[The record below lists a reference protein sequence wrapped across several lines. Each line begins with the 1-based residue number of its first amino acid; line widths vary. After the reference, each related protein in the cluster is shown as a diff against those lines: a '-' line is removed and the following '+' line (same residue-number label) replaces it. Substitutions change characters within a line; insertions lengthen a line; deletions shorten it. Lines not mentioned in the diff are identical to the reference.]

1 MSSWTNLLQS
11 SNEYEKGVLDYL
23 DRAFATEAI
32 GDQIIC
38 PCKECYRRFWFRG
51 DKVYNHLIANGI
63 MPGTEGWLC
72 DENNT
77 SSTKNTNVDN
87 SPAFLDDMERLI
99 YDTHRDV
106 ATMFPRDHEG
116 VGEEAN
122 TEAKKFYRLIEEGN
136 EELYPGCKTFSK
148 LSFLIRMFL
157 LKCKHGTTNTAF
169 KDYLQLFREAV
180 PDSKLPKSYNEAKK
194 VVKDLGDDR
203 FVLLPKASFSMTK
216 EEKRIFCGVIKKAK
230 LPQGCS
236 SNLARYLGK
245 LKSYVKNRNRPE
257 ASIAEGYLA
266 EECLVFCSRYLNDGE
281 KMRSKGSNQS
291 HKTDNKATNEGSSL
305 FPITGYPLG
314 RKKKGK
320 KGNAFSLDS
329 KTRTLAH
336 RYVLFNCED
345 EQVQYYIEEHEKVVK
360 NKSKNKRNRRWKEA
374 QQHSNELMDWFKVKI
389 ESANVSYPIK
399 WLSLGPSTTARRYV
413 GYFCNGY
420 NFYTKEHDEKCKTQN
435 SGVSLTALTSSFASS
450 KDCNPILGQSRDTY
464 ESKVL
469 EPDDDIN
476 LAPVNDEDISWCR
489 GDACDRVQVQQINI
503 SSDLSVDTFDDDS
516 DIDETDW
523 DWMEPLN

>member
-1 MSSWTNLLQS
+1 MSSWTNFLQS

-23 DRAFATEAI
+23 DRAFATQGI

-38 PCKECYRRFWFRG
+38 PCKECYRRFWYRR
-51 DKVYNHLIANGI
+51 DKVYNHLFANGI
-63 MPGTEGWLC
+63 MSSTEGWQC
-72 DENNT
+72 DENDT

-87 SPAFLDDMERLI
+87 SPAFLDDMERVI

-122 TEAKKFYRLIEEGN
+122 TEAKKFYGLVEEGN

-169 KDYLQLFREAV
+169 TDYLQLFGEAV
-180 PDSKLPKSYNEAKK
+180 LDSKLPKSYNEAKK
-194 VVKDLGDDR
+194 VLKDLGDDL

-216 EEKRIFCGVIKKAK
+216 EEKRILCGVIKKAK
-230 LPQGCS
+230 LPQGVC
-236 SNLARYLGK
+236 
-245 LKSYVKNRNRPE
+245 
-257 ASIAEGYLA
+257 
-266 EECLVFCSRYLNDGE
+266 RYLNDGE
-281 KMRSKGSNQS
+281 KMRSNGSNQS
-291 HKTDNKATNEGSSL
+291 HKTDDKATNEGSSL
-305 FPITGYPLG
+305 FHITGYPLG

-320 KGNAFSLDS
+320 KGNAFSPDS

-399 WLSLGPSTTARRYV
+399 WLSLDPSITVRRYV

-450 KDCNPILGQSRDTY
+450 KDCNPVLGKSRDTY

-503 SSDLSVDTFDDDS
+503 NSDLSVDTFDDDF
-516 DIDETDW
+516 DIDETHW
-523 DWMEPLN
+523 DWMEPVT

>member
-1 MSSWTNLLQS
+1 MSSWTNFLQS

-23 DRAFATEAI
+23 DRAFATQGI

-38 PCKECYRRFWFRG
+38 PCKECYRRFWYRR
-51 DKVYNHLIANGI
+51 DKVYNHLFANGI
-63 MPGTEGWLC
+63 MSSTEGWQC
-72 DENNT
+72 DENDT

-87 SPAFLDDMERLI
+87 SPAFLDDMERVI

-122 TEAKKFYRLIEEGN
+122 TEAKKFYGKKSVYRGN
-136 EELYPGCKTFSK
+136 CRWLDANHPWRNDIKYFDGK
-148 LSFLIRMFL
+148 
-157 LKCKHGTTNTAF
+157 
-169 KDYLQLFREAV
+169 KDERIAPEPLT
-180 PDSKLPKSYNEAKK
+180 
-194 VVKDLGDDR
+194 GDDL

-216 EEKRIFCGVIKKAK
+216 EEKRILCGVIKKAK
-230 LPQGCS
+230 LPQGVC
-236 SNLARYLGK
+236 
-245 LKSYVKNRNRPE
+245 
-257 ASIAEGYLA
+257 
-266 EECLVFCSRYLNDGE
+266 RYLNDGE
-281 KMRSKGSNQS
+281 KMRSNGSNQS
-291 HKTDNKATNEGSSL
+291 HKTDDKATNEGSSL
-305 FPITGYPLG
+305 FHITGYPLG

-320 KGNAFSLDS
+320 KGNAFSPDS

-399 WLSLGPSTTARRYV
+399 WLSLDPSITVRRYV

-450 KDCNPILGQSRDTY
+450 KDCNPVLGKSRDTY

-503 SSDLSVDTFDDDS
+503 NSDLSVDTFDDDF
-516 DIDETDW
+516 DIDETHW
-523 DWMEPLN
+523 DWMEPVT